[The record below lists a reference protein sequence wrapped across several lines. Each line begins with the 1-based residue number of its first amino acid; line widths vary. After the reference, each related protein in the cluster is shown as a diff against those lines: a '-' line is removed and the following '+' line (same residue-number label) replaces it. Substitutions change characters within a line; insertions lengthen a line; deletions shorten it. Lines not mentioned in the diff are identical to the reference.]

1 MLEINIMNGKTIIQM
16 DDIEILNMSLNMLM
30 EDNKI
35 GNYLNIKCKNDLESD
50 LNILL
55 KKSDQLNENSTPDQ
69 FDKFLHDL
77 DYFIFD
83 LDDYISEISN
93 AMKSLGDIGNS
104 LYEIYDFIHKNFISN
119 DHCKK

>member
-1 MLEINIMNGKTIIQM
+1 
-16 DDIEILNMSLNMLM
+16 MSLILEPLYCLLTLGILLLFIMALLSPF
-30 EDNKI
+30 EALSWWA
-35 GNYLNIKCKNDLESD
+35 GWSKNDLESD

-83 LDDYISEISN
+83 LDDYISGISN

-104 LYEIYDFIHKNFISN
+104 LYEIHDFIHKNFISN
-119 DHCKK
+119 DNCKK